1 MRKSA
6 AARIFQNR
14 TLALAFLLSLNA
26 LSFAPPTLAETHL
39 NLSEKESA
47 EVGHKIWRNECG
59 GTVAGLTS
67 WNAGEEFPSLG
78 IGHFIWY
85 PQGTKGPF
93 DESFPKMLGYIKD
106 HGAKVPEW
114 LTPSMPCP
122 WLSRA
127 EFLKDQNGERMK
139 QLRDMLSS
147 TVGLQTD
154 FIVQRLEDALPKIL
168 EKAPEGDRERIKK
181 QFNRVLGAGSAGAFA
196 LIDYVNFKGE
206 GILDSEKYNGE
217 GWGMLQVL
225 QGMSE
230 KTPVVQSFSDSA
242 KEVLARRVR
251 NSPPARNEQKW
262 LPGWTRRVN
271 DYKKA

>member
-1 MRKSA
+1 MRISA
-6 AARIFQNR
+6 TAKNLFGG
-14 TLALAFLLSLNA
+14 TLAFALLLGISELSLA
-26 LSFAPPTLAETHL
+26 APALAETHL
-39 NLSEKESA
+39 NLSAKEA
-47 EVGHKIWRNECG
+47 ADVGQKIWRNECS

-67 WNAGEEFPSLG
+67 WNSGEEFPSLG

-93 DESFPKMLGYIKD
+93 DESFPKMLSFIKE
-106 HGAKVPEW
+106 HGAKVPDW
-114 LTPSMPCP
+114 LSPTMPCP

-127 EFLKDQNGERMK
+127 EFLKDQSGEHMK
-139 QLRDMLSS
+139 QLRDLLSS

-154 FIVQRLEDALPKIL
+154 YIVQRLEGALPKIL
-168 EKAPEGDRERIKK
+168 DKAPEGDRERVKK
-181 QFNRVLGAGSAGAFA
+181 QFERVLHSGSAGAFA

-230 KTPVVQSFSDSA
+230 KTPAVQSFSDSA
-242 KEVLARRVR
+242 KEALARRVR

-271 DYKKA
+271 DYKQG